1 MDAVEALTRLG
12 GLGTRTEVLALT
24 SRPGVRRAVL
34 DGRVVRLKP
43 GTYALPDADHARVAA
58 RALGGTVS
66 MLSAAMHWGWKVRM
80 PPTRPTVTLAR
91 HRRLPDRG
99 VDADVRWA
107 DLAQAEVVDGV
118 TSRVRT
124 LVDCAR
130 WLPFPDGLS
139 VADSALRAGDVTK
152 PQLLA
157 AAESSARTGRPAAIK
172 VARAADGR
180 SANPFESSLR
190 AIAIGVPGLCVE
202 PQVPIGTVGHA
213 DLADVGLRIAIEA
226 ESWEFHATR
235 EAFRYDVR
243 RYTSFTRLDWLVVR
257 FLWEDVMHRADL
269 LHSILADVVRIR
281 SARLAVRAS

>member
-12 GLGTRTEVLALT
+12 GLGTRSEVLALT
-24 SRPGVRRAVL
+24 SRQGLRRAIL
-34 DGRVVRLKP
+34 DGRVVRLKA
-43 GTYALPDADHARVAA
+43 GTYALPDADQARVAA

-66 MLSAAMHWGWKVRM
+66 MLSAALHWGWKVRM
-80 PPTRPTVTLAR
+80 PPARPSVTLAR
-91 HRRLPDRG
+91 HRRIAARG
-99 VDADVRWA
+99 VEADVRWA
-107 DLAQAEVVDGV
+107 NLAPDDVVDGV
-118 TSRVRT
+118 TGKLRT
-124 LVDCAR
+124 VVDCAR

-139 VADSALRAGDVTK
+139 VADSALRAGDVTQ

-157 AAESSARTGRPAAIK
+157 AAGASSRTGRPAAIK
-172 VARAADGR
+172 VALAADER
-180 SANPFESSLR
+180 AANPFESSLR

-202 PQVPIGTVGHA
+202 PQFPIGTVGHA
-213 DLADVGLRIAIEA
+213 DLADERLRIALEA

-257 FLWEDVMHRADL
+257 FLWEDVMHRPDRVHA
-269 LHSILADVVRIR
+269 ILADVVRIR